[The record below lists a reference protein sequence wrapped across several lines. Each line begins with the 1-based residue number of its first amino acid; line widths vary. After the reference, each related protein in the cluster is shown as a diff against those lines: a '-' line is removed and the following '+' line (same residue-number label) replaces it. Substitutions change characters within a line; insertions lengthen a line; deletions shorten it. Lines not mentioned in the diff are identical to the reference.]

1 MKSYKIEI
9 TERTITDI
17 KDVASYIARELLEPK
32 TAEKMLEKFEDG
44 IASLVQMPSRNSLV
58 RDEELAHKG
67 IRRLFVDN
75 YVIFYIIEE
84 RESKVTVVRLLYG
97 KRDWVNLI

>member
-1 MKSYKIEI
+1 MKIYKTEI
-9 TERTITDI
+9 TERAITDI
-17 KDVASYIARELLEPK
+17 KGITSYIAKELLEPR
-32 TAEKMLEKFEDG
+32 TAEKMLEKFEVG
-44 IASLVQMPSRNSLV
+44 IASLSQMPTRNSLIG
-58 RDEELAHKG
+58 DEELAHKG

-84 RESKVTVVRLLYG
+84 REFKVTVIRVLYG